1 MLTSSKKE
9 EPQSNS
15 WIPYTYYW
23 NTFPGKWPFV
33 EPHFHPQFEINYM
46 AGGAMSFSLNDETFL
61 GKEGD
66 IILIQPNTIHS
77 ITRPKDATGL
87 NSYHTFIF
95 NSDFLCGALGEFCY
109 TEILKPI
116 VHGQTNIS
124 CAITKSHPYYN
135 EIRTAL
141 ENILSAT
148 NRRDPLLTLMI
159 KGELLHLFYYVLEY
173 KYYEKTTV
181 SNQSIQDLQQVLVYI
196 NKHFDQ
202 KITLDQL
209 SKIAHLSP
217 GRFTIK
223 FKQIM
228 GISAVTYINQV
239 RLKKACQLLTDTTE
253 SVLNIATLCGFNNIS
268 HFNVQFKRNVGIAP
282 YQYRKR
288 FSGMKNNIEN

>member
-1 MLTSSKKE
+1 MKTTSKTE
-9 EPQSNS
+9 ATHNNT

-23 NTFPGKWPFV
+23 NTFSEKWAFV

-46 AGGAMSFSLNDETFL
+46 VNGSMCFSLNDNTFL

-77 ITRPKDATGL
+77 ITQPEDSNGI
-87 NSYHTFIF
+87 NNYHTFIF

-124 CAITKSHPYYN
+124 GAITKSHPYYN

-148 NRRDPLLTLMI
+148 SRRDPLLTLMI

-173 KYYEKTTV
+173 KHYEKSSL
-181 SNQSIQDLQQVLVYI
+181 SNQSPQDLQQVLVYI
-196 NKHFDQ
+196 NRNFDQ

-209 SKIAHLSP
+209 SRIAHLSQS
-217 GRFTIK
+217 RFTTK

-228 GISAVTYINQV
+228 GISAVTYVNQV
-239 RLKKACQLLTDTTE
+239 RLKKACQLLADTNE
-253 SVLNIATLCGFNNIS
+253 SVLTIASLCGFNNIS
-268 HFNVQFKRNVGIAP
+268 NFNVQFKKHLGLAP
-282 YQYRKR
+282 YEYRKR
-288 FSGMKNNIEN
+288 FSQTREHADL

>member
-1 MLTSSKKE
+1 MQTTSKIE
-9 EPQSNS
+9 ATHNNS

-23 NTFPGKWPFV
+23 NTFPGKRPFV

-46 AGGAMSFSLNDETFL
+46 VNGSMCFSLNDDTFS

-77 ITRPKDATGL
+77 ITQPKDSIGI
-87 NSYHTFIF
+87 NNYHTFIF

-124 CAITKSHPYYN
+124 GVITKSHPYYA

-148 NRRDPLLTLMI
+148 NRHDPLLTLMI
-159 KGELLHLFYYVLEY
+159 KGELLHFFYYVLEY
-173 KYYEKTTV
+173 RYHEKASL
-181 SNQSIQDLQQVLVYI
+181 SNQSLQDLQQVLVFI
-196 NKHFDQ
+196 NKNFDQ
-202 KITLDQL
+202 KITLEQL

-217 GRFTIK
+217 SRFTTK

-228 GISAVTYINQV
+228 GVSAVTYINQV

-253 SVLNIATLCGFNNIS
+253 SILNIATLCGFNNIS
-268 HFNVQFKRNVGIAP
+268 HFNVQFKRNVGLAP
-282 YQYRKR
+282 YEYRKR
-288 FSGMKNNIEN
+288 FSEAKKDTAK